1 MQAAGITIAAIGL
14 VGASAGLIWTGYAI
28 NDRVQLD
35 RLNSVISACILTAIG
50 LALMSF
56 EF

>member
-14 VGASAGLIWTGYAI
+14 AGASVSLIWTGYAV
-28 NDRVQLD
+28 NERVQVD
-35 RLNSVISACILTAIG
+35 RLNGVISACIVTAIG

>member
-14 VGASAGLIWTGYAI
+14 AGASASLIWTGYAV
-28 NDRVQLD
+28 NERVQVD
-35 RLNSVISACILTAIG
+35 RLNGVISACIVTAIG